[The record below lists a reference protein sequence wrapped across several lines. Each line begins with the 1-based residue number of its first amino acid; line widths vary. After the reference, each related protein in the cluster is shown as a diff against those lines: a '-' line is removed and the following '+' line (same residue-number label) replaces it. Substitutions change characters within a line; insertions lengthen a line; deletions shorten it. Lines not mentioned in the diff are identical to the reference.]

1 MKPIEIEITIGSSD
15 RIWVSI
21 DYRSGV
27 KPVMSRW
34 AAQRSVIDRI
44 SSELSKIL
52 EDTLQVSVTETE
64 ASDMRQGIEERL
76 TSLGLALFHELL
88 GDECDRLRAM
98 SSESTGDRDIIFK
111 VDRQLAHL
119 PLELMH
125 DGHGFL
131 SHGFAIGRLIY
142 SDEPPNV
149 RPGMRA
155 APYYI
160 LLVGDPS
167 DDARI
172 RQDVE
177 EELDAIRS
185 VFTDSRIFSL
195 HIVAGCE
202 ADRSFLLGNMPG
214 STVLHLSG
222 HGVVSHDPERTG
234 IRLGN
239 GHVLSGP
246 SIRGLHDPPA
256 VAFLNVC
263 GAAAGETWQTS
274 LGLIETLLGRGTRA
288 CIAALWDLKSKSAAL
303 LARRFYKYMIQG
315 ETFGHALRK
324 ARLDTVAALG
334 LSDPTWAAYT
344 LYGDP
349 QMSLAAAEMVRPK
362 GAKLARALAAICA
375 VLVII
380 GFLLFPS
387 KTGKDDLGNLR
398 ATEVGYLLL
407 GSSPD
412 DARVFVDG
420 REMGLTPF
428 AAEIAVG
435 KHRVTIEKQ
444 GYKRWE
450 AWVEVKTSPRTSVEA
465 YLEEI
470 E

>member
-1 MKPIEIEITIGSSD
+1 MKPIEIEITIGPENG
-15 RIWVSI
+15 IWVSI

-34 AAQRSVIDRI
+34 SAQRSVIDRI
-44 SSELSKIL
+44 SSDLSSIL
-52 EDTLQVSVTETE
+52 EDTFEEPVTETE
-64 ASDMRQGIEERL
+64 ATDTRQGIERRL
-76 TSLGLALFHELL
+76 TSLGLALFQELL
-88 GDECDRLRAM
+88 GDHCDRLR
-98 SSESTGDRDIIFK
+98 SIRSKSTGEQAIIFK
-111 VDRQLAHL
+111 IDRQLAHL

-125 DGHGFL
+125 DGDGFL
-131 SHGFAIGRLIY
+131 SHGFAIGRVIY
-142 SDEPPNV
+142 RDGAPNV
-149 RPGMRA
+149 QPLVRT
-155 APYYI
+155 APYTI

-172 RQDVE
+172 RKDVE
-177 EELDAIRS
+177 EEIDAIRS
-185 VFTDSRIFSL
+185 VFTDGRRFSL
-195 HIVAGCE
+195 HVVIGSE
-202 ADRSFLLGNMPG
+202 ADQSFLLGSLPG

-222 HGVVSHDPERTG
+222 HGVLSKDPDSTG
-234 IRLGN
+234 IRLAK
-239 GHVLSGP
+239 GHVLSGR

-263 GAAAGETWQTS
+263 GAAAGQAWETS
-274 LGLIETLLGRGTRA
+274 LGLVETLLARGTRA
-288 CIAALWDLKSKSAAL
+288 CVAGLWDLKSRPATFVAKH
-303 LARRFYKYMIQG
+303 FYQHMIQG

-324 ARLDTVAALG
+324 ARLDMVAAFG
-334 LSDPTWAAYT
+334 LADPTWAAYT

-349 QMSLAAAEMVRPK
+349 QMSLAAAEAQPPRGVKAVRPI
-362 GAKLARALAAICA
+362 AAVCAALLIAA
-375 VLVII
+375 
-380 GFLLFPS
+380 FLLVPS
-387 KTGKDDLGNLR
+387 ETGKDDLGNLQG
-398 ATEVGYLLL
+398 TEVGYLLM

-420 REMGLTPF
+420 QEMGLTPF

-450 AWVEVKTSPRTSVEA
+450 AWVEVKRSPRTSVEA